1 MIRFFRILLIL
12 LVTSIPVVA
21 QISGFVK
28 DKSTGKM
35 VTGAEVFIN
44 NSSFRALTGKDGSF
58 SITGLEPGFADLVV
72 YKKGYDLFKS
82 SIRIQEN
89 KEYKLNLDILPATV
103 DTKSTKVKTD
113 DVWNKNLQWFTR
125 GLLGS
130 GEFAS
135 SCRIEN
141 PKSLQFQREGEVL
154 IASSDEPIK
163 ISNPA
168 LGFQL
173 NVILLQFKA
182 EAESSSF
189 QVLVNYEVEQSDD
202 YEKQSVWERNRLKA
216 YWGSSRHLFQAL
228 ASGTTKEEGFLLYDL
243 ENKPLNPADLVVE
256 GKISGYKKISF
267 ADDILVSYQME
278 PTVTGVKSNE
288 ESTQSSRVKQL
299 DAINITSQGILL
311 NSQAVE
317 ITGAM
322 ATEKLA
328 YYLPIDYLPTQTLD
342 DEKLDWKN
350 FSLLRE
356 KVYLHT
362 DRDYYYPR
370 ETIWLKAYMGYSMAA
385 LRDTLSQTLY
395 VELLS
400 PDKILLASKVYQIKE
415 GVAWGEFYLK
425 DKLEAGQYYLRA
437 YTNWMRNYG
446 DSALFVKPIPILKV
460 DENVENKEQQFKNEL
475 STAISVSTDK
485 ESYKAREKVDVEI
498 QVLDAAGKP
507 IVGNVSVSV
516 TDVVASVPLDSN
528 SIKSSSSLHI
538 ESFETPSKY
547 FDQIEHFME
556 RGISFRGVVK
566 DSKDK
571 PTQATLQIVQG
582 NMDNLIDME
591 TDEQG
596 EFLVTGVK
604 FFDSLVFAFKPFNQK
619 GKALPKVDI
628 IDREIPPST
637 FNFPIQTL
645 DFRKDDAMQRIQN
658 TYQPDQN
665 VTLLKEVEVRS
676 SKLAGD
682 ERKLDAPVYG
692 EPDYV
697 VKGDNIISTAAGT
710 NFLVGLQ
717 GRVPGLQVYET
728 KDQGGFSVVSVRLRG
743 GSSSMA
749 GNNDPMILVDGVP
762 FPDAQSIASL
772 SASSIDRVEVVTRA
786 SPQFGSRGSNGV
798 IAIYTK
804 SGFSSPS
811 GVKDYLAHKIA
822 GYSKPGRFFSPTYNG
837 DSSDSQNQDFR
848 TTIFWKP
855 DLKTDEQGKA
865 TVQFYSA
872 DLATKYRIVV
882 EGVTEKGEPVRAVS
896 YITVE

>member
-1 MIRFFRILLIL
+1 MIRCLLIF
-12 LVTSIPVVA
+12 VVCVCTNSLA

-28 DKSTGKM
+28 DKSTGKL

-44 NSSFRALTGKDGSF
+44 NSSLRMLTDKEGAF
-58 SITGLEPGFADLVV
+58 SLAGLEPGFVDLVV
-72 YKKGYDLFKS
+72 YRKGYDLFKS

-89 KEYKLNLDILPATV
+89 KEYKLNLDIIPSTAS
-103 DTKSTKVKTD
+103 TKSTKVKTD
-113 DVWNKNLQWFTR
+113 DEWNKNLQWFMR

-135 SCRIEN
+135 TCKILN
-141 PKSLQFQREGEVL
+141 PKVLQFQRDGEML
-154 IASSDEPIK
+154 SATSEEPIK
-163 ISNPA
+163 IMNPA

-173 NVILLQFKA
+173 NVIVLQFKA
-182 EAESSSF
+182 KTESSTF
-189 QVLVNYEVEQSDD
+189 QLLVNYEVELSSE

-216 YWGSSRHLFQAL
+216 YWGSSRHFFQSL
-228 ASGTTKEEGFLLYDL
+228 ANGTTKDEGFLISDL
-243 ENKPLNPADLVVE
+243 ESKPVNPSELLVE
-256 GKISGYKKISF
+256 GKISGYKKVLFNHEIV
-267 ADDILVSYQME
+267 ISYQME
-278 PTVTGVKSNE
+278 ATVTGVKSSE
-288 ESTQSSRVKQL
+288 EATQSSRMKQL
-299 DAINITSQGILL
+299 DAINVNAQGILL
-311 NSQAVE
+311 NNQSVE
-317 ITGAM
+317 ITGVM
-322 ATEKLA
+322 ANEKLA
-328 YYLPIDYLPTQTLD
+328 YYLPIDYAPTESLEN
-342 DEKLDWKN
+342 EKVDWKN

-370 ETIWLKAYMGYSMAA
+370 ETIWLKAYIGYSMPE

-400 PDKILLASKVYQIKE
+400 PDKARIDSKVYQIKE
-415 GVAWGEFYLK
+415 GIAWGDF
-425 DKLEAGQYYLRA
+425 KLDDNLAPGQYYLRA

-460 DENVENKEQQFKNEL
+460 DENVEGKDQQFLNEL
-475 STAISVSTDK
+475 SSELSISTNK
-485 ESYKAREKVDVEI
+485 EFYKAREKVDVDI

-516 TDVVASVPLDSN
+516 TDVVVSVPLNTS
-528 SIKSSSSLHI
+528 SIVNPEVLKI
-538 ESFETPSKY
+538 ESFQNIPNKY
-547 FDQIEHFME
+547 LDQIEHFME

-571 PTQATLQIVQG
+571 PAPATLQIVQG

-628 IDREIPPST
+628 IDRGVPPPAFS
-637 FNFPIQTL
+637 FPKKPL
-645 DFRKDDAMQRIQN
+645 DLRKDDAMQRIQN

-665 VTLLKEVEVRS
+665 VTLLKEIEVKS
-676 SKLAGD
+676 SKLADD
-682 ERKLDAPVYG
+682 ERKGNVRVYG
-692 EPDYV
+692 EADYV
-697 VKGDNIISTAAGT
+697 VTGDNIISTAAGT

-717 GRVPGLQVYET
+717 GRVPGLRVFET

-749 GNNDPMILVDGVP
+749 GNTEPMILVDGVP
-762 FPDAQSIASL
+762 FPDVQSIGSL
-772 SASSIDRVEVVTRA
+772 NADYIDRVEVVTRA
-786 SPQFGSRGSNGV
+786 SPQFGSRGANGI

-804 SGFSSPS
+804 SGFSPQNS
-811 GVKDYLAHKIA
+811 VKNYLAHKIP
-822 GYSKPGRFFSPTYNG
+822 GYSTPGRFFSPTYNG
-837 DSSDSQNQDFR
+837 DSSDSQNLDFR

-855 DLKTDEQGKA
+855 DLKTNDQGKA

>member
-1 MIRFFRILLIL
+1 MIRFRLLLFVL
-12 LVTSIPVVA
+12 LCGSANSIA

-28 DKSTGKM
+28 DKSIGK
-35 VTGAEVFIN
+35 VVAGAEVFIN
-44 NSSFRALTGKDGSF
+44 NSSFRMLTDKEGAF
-58 SITGLEPGFADLVV
+58 SLVGLEPGFADLVV

-82 SIRIQEN
+82 SIRIQEG
-89 KEYKLNLDILPATV
+89 KEYKLNLDILPESEK
-103 DTKSTKVKTD
+103 TKSAKVKTD
-113 DVWNKNLQWFTR
+113 DEWNKNLQWFTR
-125 GLLGS
+125 GILGS

-135 SCRIEN
+135 SCKIEN
-141 PKSLQFQREGEVL
+141 PKSLQFQRDGKVL
-154 IASSDEPIK
+154 TVASDEPIK
-163 ISNPA
+163 ILNPA

-173 NVILLQFKA
+173 NVTLLQFKA
-182 EAESSSF
+182 EAESASF
-189 QVLVNYEVEQSDD
+189 QVLVNYEVDLSTE

-243 ENKPLNPADLVVE
+243 DNKPLNPSNLVIE
-256 GKISGYKKISF
+256 GKISGYKKISLNHEV
-267 ADDILVSYQME
+267 LVSYQME
-278 PTVTGVKSNE
+278 ATVTGVKSDE
-288 ESTQSSRVKQL
+288 ESTQSSKIKQL
-299 DAINITSQGILL
+299 DAINVNSQGILL

-322 ATEKLA
+322 ANEKLA
-328 YYLPIDYLPTQTLD
+328 YYLPIDYLPTQSLEN
-342 DEKLDWKN
+342 EKVDWQN

-370 ETIWLKAYMGYSMAA
+370 ETIWLKAYLGYSTPA

-395 VELLS
+395 VEFLS
-400 PDKILLASKVYQIKE
+400 PDKTRLDSKVYQIKE
-415 GVAWGEFYLK
+415 GVAWGDF
-425 DKLEAGQYYLRA
+425 KLDDNLAPGQYYLRA

-460 DENVENKEQQFKNEL
+460 DENVEDNEQQFNNEL
-475 STAISVSTDK
+475 SNTISVSTGK
-485 ESYKAREKVDVEI
+485 ESYKAREKVDVDI

-516 TDVVASVPLDSN
+516 TDVVVSVPLQAN
-528 SIKSSSSLHI
+528 SIKSSSSLRI
-538 ESFETPSKY
+538 ESFDTPSKY

-571 PTQATLQIVQG
+571 PTPAKLQIVQG

-619 GKALPKVDI
+619 GKPLPKVDI

-637 FNFPIQTL
+637 FNFPIQAL
-645 DFRKDDAMQRIQN
+645 DLRKDDAMQRIQN

-665 VTLLKEVEVRS
+665 VTLLNEVEVKS

-682 ERKLDAPVYG
+682 ERKLAAPVYG

-697 VKGDNIISTAAGT
+697 VKGDNIINTNAGT
-710 NFLVGLQ
+710 NFLIGLQ
-717 GRVPGLQVYET
+717 GRVPGLRVFEF
-728 KDQGGFSVVSVRLRG
+728 KDDGGFSVVSVRLRG
-743 GSSSMA
+743 GSSSIT
-749 GNNDPMILVDGVP
+749 GNTEPLILVDGVP
-762 FPDAQSIASL
+762 FISAQSLNTLNA
-772 SASSIDRVEVVTRA
+772 ASIDRVEVVTRA
-786 SPQFGSRGSNGV
+786 SPQFGSRGANGI

-804 SGFSSPS
+804 STLSPQS
-811 GVKDYLAHKIA
+811 DAKDYLAHKIH

-837 DSSDSQNQDFR
+837 DSSDSQNLDFR

-855 DLKTDEQGKA
+855 DLKTDDQGK
-865 TVQFYSA
+865 TSVQFYSA